1 MPALKFSDE
10 TEYVALTD
18 MLDQESV
25 AYMVNIVDHAVV
37 PMQQSISTA
46 RLLMQ
51 YLQTM
56 MGVIKEQ

>member
-25 AYMVNIVDHAVV
+25 AYMANIVDHAVE